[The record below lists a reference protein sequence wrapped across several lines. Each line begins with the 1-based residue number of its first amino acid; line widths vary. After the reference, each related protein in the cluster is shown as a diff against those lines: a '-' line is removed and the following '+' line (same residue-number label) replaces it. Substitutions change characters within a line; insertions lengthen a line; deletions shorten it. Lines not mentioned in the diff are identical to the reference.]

1 MPPPSHFTH
10 VIALLL
16 LLARVGDIGST
27 YLATP
32 KLRLETNSLA
42 RRWRWPFA
50 FATLLLAVIP
60 YYSLPAGIILLVGSL
75 LVCSSNL
82 AALWQIRAMG
92 EDAYYDHLV
101 LNAGRAHL
109 GFALL
114 SLLGSGVCVAG
125 VGILLLY
132 LYPDPNQDWGF
143 FVAFGVFGYAGA
155 ITFWRSVAFIRLR
168 KAGAAN
174 NALEREGGQQ
184 LQ

>member
-1 MPPPSHFTH
+1 MYPSSHFTH

-16 LLARVGDIGST
+16 LLARAGDIGST

-50 FATLLLAVIP
+50 FATLIVAMVP

-82 AALWQIRAMG
+82 AALWLMRAVG
-92 EDAYYDHLV
+92 EDAYYDLLV
-101 LNAGRAHL
+101 LNAGRARL
-109 GFALL
+109 GFAIL
-114 SLLGSGVCVAG
+114 SLVGSGVSVAAVG
-125 VGILLLY
+125 VLLLY
-132 LYPDPNQDWGF
+132 IYPNPNRDWGF
-143 FVAFGVFGYAGA
+143 YVAIGILAYAVA
-155 ITFWRSVAFIRLR
+155 ISFWRSVAFIRLR

-174 NALEREGGQQ
+174 NALERARGR
-184 LQ
+184 